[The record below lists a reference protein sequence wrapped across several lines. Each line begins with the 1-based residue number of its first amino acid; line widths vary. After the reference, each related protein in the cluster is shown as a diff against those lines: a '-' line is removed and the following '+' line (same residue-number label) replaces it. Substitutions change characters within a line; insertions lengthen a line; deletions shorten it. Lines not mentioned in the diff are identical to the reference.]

1 MMNFKKSAFLALI
14 ALIALFTACGP
25 KNPNAMAFG
34 AQVDT
39 NQAISASEL
48 EAKMSGNPTFD
59 GTISGKIE
67 NVCKAEGC
75 WVKMAMGKDEPLM
88 VRMKDHSFTV
98 TENIE
103 GKFAFVLGQAHFD
116 TLSVE
121 KLRDYAKD
129 EGASAAE
136 IEAITQPEF
145 ELVFEARGISV
156 R

>member
-1 MMNFKKSAFLALI
+1 MKHSFLALLAI
-14 ALIALFTACGP
+14 ISLLFACNQ
-25 KNPNAMAFG
+25 KDPNAMAFG
-34 AQVDT
+34 ESVDT
-39 NQAISASEL
+39 TKAISATEL
-48 EAKMSGNPTFD
+48 TAKMSGNATFD

-75 WVKMAMGKDEPLM
+75 WIKMSMGTEEPLM

-98 TENIE
+98 TENVE
-103 GKFAFVLGQAHFD
+103 GKFAFALGQAHYD

-129 EGASAAE
+129 EGAGPDEIAA
-136 IEAITQPEF
+136 ISQPEF